1 MVSCSRAEADFR
13 VMALVLCE
21 LIWLKILMKELRL
34 LENEPMKLYC
44 DNKAAINIATI
55 WFKILE

>member
-1 MVSCSRAEADFR
+1 
-13 VMALVLCE
+13 
-21 LIWLKILMKELRL
+21 MKELRL

-55 WFKILE
+55 WFKILEWNI